1 MARPAPMRTRFVE
14 TRSSSY
20 LKTPLRIYGEY
31 SRPDNTSMVRTVTA
45 PYREVTKLQGSTAA
59 ITRGTRVQTFSLS
72 RVPELA
78 GMQASFGALLA
89 GDQVA
94 VNRDFSI
101 RSSGSREQWVLTMTP
116 KNAVLAKQI
125 KDITLFGR
133 GAELMCIETRSSKA
147 GNPMQRTLLASAA
160 AKISSKT
167 SEAALIA
174 ACHIQ

>member
-1 MARPAPMRTRFVE
+1 MRTRFVE

-133 GAELMCIETRSSKA
+133 GAELMCIETRSKT
-147 GNPMQRTLLASAA
+147 GNQMQRTLLASAA